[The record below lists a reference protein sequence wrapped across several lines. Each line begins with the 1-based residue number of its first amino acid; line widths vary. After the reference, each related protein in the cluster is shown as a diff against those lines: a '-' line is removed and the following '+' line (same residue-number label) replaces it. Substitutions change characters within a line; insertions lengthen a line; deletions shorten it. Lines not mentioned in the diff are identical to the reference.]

1 MAKIPTEE
9 KERIIEA
16 ASDMDQMKADIKV
29 IIEAMAELVKAVDNG
44 KKEEEKEGDKDS
56 EGVQG
61 I

>member
-1 MAKIPTEE
+1 MAKISTEE

-44 KKEEEKEGDKDS
+44 KEEPKNEASD
-56 EGVQG
+56 
-61 I
+61 